1 MYNEIDFHDI
11 NYEDALRIFIMKY
24 NEMLRNKDRREIRI
38 IHGYGSKHLDCS
50 AVLRTKLRA
59 YLSRQRGK
67 LEYRLDLNP
76 GVTYVKPILILEGKG
91 KK

>member
-1 MYNEIDFHDI
+1 MYNEIDFHDMT
-11 NYEDALRIFIMKY
+11 YEDALRIFIIKY
-24 NEMLRNKDRREIRI
+24 NQMLRSGDRREICI
-38 IHGYGSKHLDCS
+38 IHGYGSKYLDRS
-50 AVLRTKLRA
+50 SILRTKLRA

-76 GVTYVKPILILEGKG
+76 GVTYVKPISILEGKG